1 MVQLK
6 LISQTEQAAGDS
18 RIGETIK
25 SGPSP
30 VAPRTASV
38 RNVASAMEEWKNS
51 SRLGQAPIAAP
62 IESGITL
69 LSIRYALAPNQ

>member
-38 RNVASAMEEWKNS
+38 RNVASAMEE
-51 SRLGQAPIAAP
+51 
-62 IESGITL
+62 
-69 LSIRYALAPNQ
+69 